1 MSVVLR
7 NGHAR
12 FRLVQLNLAKDARNL
27 YVRCDVEE
35 EKSVPLLGVLIL
47 CLFGERGKLDLECDC
62 DERERQDT

>member
-47 CLFGERGKLDLECDC
+47 CLFWRARKARPRVRL
-62 DERERQDT
+62 R